1 MIFMALTKR
10 NNLSMNVLAVLALSL
25 LSACVPDKGD
35 LVYSLDGKPRV
46 SPVETEAVS
55 FATIQTEI
63 LTKCTDCHRWA
74 KTEAGIQRFIIPGN
88 PEASELFRSV
98 ESGYMPE
105 DGPPLSTKELE
116 LLRGY
121 INSLVAAP

>member
-1 MIFMALTKR
+1 MLLLLF
-10 NNLSMNVLAVLALSL
+10 L
-25 LSACVPDKGD
+25 LSACVPSKGE
-35 LVYSLDGKPRV
+35 LTYSLDGKPRI
-46 SPVETEAVS
+46 SPVQTEAVS

-74 KTEAGIQRFIIPGN
+74 KSEEGVRKRVIPGD
-88 PEASELFRSV
+88 PEGSKLFRSV
-98 ESGYMPE
+98 ESGEMPE
-105 DGPPLSTKELE
+105 DAPPLSTRELE

>member
-1 MIFMALTKR
+1 MKI
-10 NNLSMNVLAVLALSL
+10 LSL
-25 LSACVPDKGD
+25 LALFLLVSCLPDKGD
-35 LVYSLDGKPRV
+35 LVYSLDGKPAV
-46 SPVETEAVS
+46 SPVEVEAVS

-74 KTEAGIQRFIIPGN
+74 KTEEGIRKKLVPGN
-88 PEASELFRSV
+88 AEASKLFRSV
-98 ESGYMPE
+98 ESGFMPE
-105 DGPPLSTKELE
+105 DAPPLTTKELE

>member
-1 MIFMALTKR
+1 M
-10 NNLSMNVLAVLALSL
+10 NLLAVFALFL
-25 LSACVPDKGD
+25 LSACVPDKGN
-35 LVYSLDGKPRV
+35 LVYSLDGKPRIT
-46 SPVETEAVS
+46 PIQTEAVS

-63 LTKCTDCHRWA
+63 LTKCTECHRWA
-74 KTEAGIQRFIIPGN
+74 KTEEGVRRWIVPGN

-98 ESGYMPE
+98 ETGYMPE